1 MTGMTHV
8 RYRVVAFAVALAM
21 ITYLDR
27 VCISMMAPSI
37 MRDLGIG
44 MPQMSYAFSAF
55 TLSYG
60 IFEIPTAW
68 WADRS
73 GTRTVLARIVTWWSC
88 FTMATAAAFSYPI
101 LLAVRFLFGIGEAGA
116 WPCVARTF
124 SRWIPARERGTIQGI
139 FFMGAHLSGG
149 LTPIL
154 VTWLMIYFEWRQ
166 VFLMFGLVGFAWA
179 IAWHRWFRDD
189 PREHSQV
196 SEGEADLIEHGR
208 AIDAPSHGFEYWRKL
223 FGNRNLLPLCIMY
236 FGNTW
241 CFYFCITWFPTYLT
255 QARGFETTQLG
266 IMAGLPLVASAVGD
280 LFGGIVTD
288 RVSKRYGLRAGR
300 GGVGAAGYAIA
311 MLAMFG
317 GAMVENPI
325 GAGVLIAIAV
335 AACMFTL
342 GAAWGVCIDIGGNH
356 SGVVSAAM
364 NTAGQVGGFLSPIVV
379 TWIVQRYHMWSAP
392 IYVMAGLFLL
402 GAIAWL
408 TIDPNDRV
416 FGEKSEVM

>member
-1 MTGMTHV
+1 MSGMTHV

-21 ITYLDR
+21 VTYLDR

-37 MRDLGIG
+37 MRDTGIG
-44 MPQMSYAFSAF
+44 MREMSYVFSAF
-55 TLSYG
+55 TLAYG

-73 GTRTVLARIVTWWSC
+73 GTRIVLTRIVTWWSC
-88 FTMATAAAFSYPI
+88 FTMATAGAFSYRT

-124 SRWIPARERGTIQGI
+124 SRWIPVSERGTMQGV

-154 VTWLMIYFEWRQ
+154 VTLLMHYLQWRQ
-166 VFLMFGLVGFAWA
+166 IFLMFGLVGFAWA
-179 IAWHRWFRDD
+179 LAWHRWFRDD
-189 PREHSQV
+189 PREHPEV
-196 SEGEADLIEHGR
+196 SPDEATLIEHGR
-208 AIDAPSHGFEYWRKL
+208 AVDVPSHGIEYWEKL
-223 FGNRNLLPLCIMY
+223 FSNRNILPLCVMY
-236 FGNTW
+236 FANTW

-255 QARGFETTQLG
+255 QARGFDSMKLG
-266 IMAGLPLVASAVGD
+266 IMAGLPLVASTVGD

-288 RVSKRYGLRAGR
+288 RVSKRYGLWMGR
-300 GGVGAAGYAIA
+300 SGVGAAGYAVA
-311 MLAMFG
+311 MVAMFL
-317 GAMVENPI
+317 GAMVEDPMI
-325 GAGVLIAIAV
+325 AGILIAVAV

-364 NTAGQVGGFLSPIVV
+364 NTAGQVGGFLCPIVV
-379 TWIVQRYHMWSAP
+379 TGIVERYHLWSAP
-392 IYVMAGLFLL
+392 IYLMAGLFLL
-402 GAIAWL
+402 GTIAWL
-408 TIDPNDRV
+408 TLDPRERV
-416 FGEKSEVM
+416 FAA